1 MIEDESNDLKEQ
13 LIPKEEGGDEQD
25 DLDMKQI
32 FNNEY
37 NNNQHKSEQYFKT
50 HCKSVEYL
58 GQIFRTDFKNGLSS
72 NNKRDLEWREKK
84 WGNNHLPPEKEN
96 SILAHIIECFEDP
109 TLRVLLAASIVSLI
123 IGVLKDGIK
132 TGWIEGTAIFF
143 AVFLVVS
150 ISSYMNYQETEQ
162 FLKLSRET
170 KLKKVLVIRDSRE
183 KEISIEDVLV
193 GDILKLRIGDII
205 NVDGFVFGDTKAGMD
220 ESPVTGES
228 DVMCK
233 MNCFEQKG
241 QKYTCPFVFSGS
253 QVVDG
258 YGNMLVAAVG
268 DKTFEG
274 GNKSL
279 TDVKKGKKNENQEQN
294 ENEEEKKEEE
304 EDEDT
309 NLTPLKKQLNDL
321 SNIIGDLGYLMAILI
336 GCVLLVKETI
346 INMLAGISIF
356 SSQELDIVVNAF
368 IIAVTVIVVAI
379 PEGLPMAVTIALA
392 YSVDKMKREHNL
404 VKHLDKSE
412 AMGNVNNVCTDKTGT
427 LTLGQMRVTAFFI
440 EGKDIRISKEQI
452 NDEDLRNLIWNC
464 IYKNITCVETLDNN
478 GKTVLNGDMTE
489 KALFSYLKKAAY
501 PLEGENKGLYI
512 LPFKS
517 EYKYMMNIYKDN
529 EGYILYVKGAPER
542 VSPFFTKY
550 RVEKGKEDG
559 FDDHKQELFDKQA
572 EYAEDSMRTLIF
584 GYKKLTEDEIIK
596 TRKAYPE
603 DDLAFFNEL
612 AKGLCFAFMVGIRD
626 DNRED
631 VPKAIEKCVHAG
643 ITVRM
648 VTGDNINTAIAI
660 SKDVGIIQANQ
671 VAESKRLAQF
681 YREKVESKEGQN
693 GIINGEHPI
702 ALEGEIF
709 RVICGGITKVKKE
722 GQALEISLNNREAF
736 IHTVKELKIIARA
749 SPEDKF
755 ILVFG
760 LKELGNIVAVTGD
773 GTNDAPALRQAHV
786 GFAMGIRGT
795 DIAKD
800 AADIVLLDDSF
811 SSIVTACKYGRN
823 VYDCIRKFIQ
833 FQLTTNIVAVFMTF
847 LGGIIL
853 KDSPLNAI
861 QMLWVN
867 LIMDSFASLALA
879 TEDPNDSL
887 LDRKPYSRDASILTP
902 MMNLNI
908 ISQAIFQISVLTLII
923 FYGDVIFGVP
933 SDRDLEHFMWNNVN
947 GYHFTIFFNI
957 FVFMQ
962 VFNSINARKLQK
974 DEFNV
979 FTGIFGNWL
988 YIFIQSVIII
998 GQMLLVTFGGR
1009 AVRTHPLSLHQHCMC
1024 LLISSLTL
1032 VWGFFIKTLP
1042 IDVSEPQV
1050 LTEEK
1055 VKIPDTFTK
1064 TVGLGYK
1071 SRGQMKMSSG
1081 IHGLNSNASRVK
1093 K

>member
-1 MIEDESNDLKEQ
+1 MQESSDLKEQ
-13 LIPKEEGGDEQD
+13 LLPKGGDNEGIPGGF
-25 DLDMKQI
+25 DMSKI

-37 NNNQHKSEQYFKT
+37 NTSAHASEKYFKEN
-50 HCKSVEYL
+50 CKSVEHIA
-58 GQIFRTDFKNGLSS
+58 QVFRTDLINGLNSS
-72 NNKRDLEWREKK
+72 NKGDLEWREKM

-109 TLRVLLAASIVSLI
+109 TLRVLLVASIVSLI
-123 IGVLKDGIK
+123 IGVAKDGIK

-170 KLKKVLVIRDSRE
+170 KLKKVLVIRDGRE

-193 GDILKLRIGDII
+193 GDVLKLRIGDII
-205 NVDGFVFGDTKAGMD
+205 NVDGFVFGDAKAGMD

-228 DVMCK
+228 DVMWK
-233 MNCFEQKG
+233 VNNFELKG

-258 YGNMLVAAVG
+258 YGNMVVAAVG

-274 GNKSL
+274 ANKQL
-279 TDVKKGKKNENQEQN
+279 TNASGGKS
-294 ENEEEKKEEE
+294 
-304 EDEDT
+304 EDDDDDDDAD
-309 NLTPLKKQLNDL
+309 LTPLKKQLNEL
-321 SNIIGDLGYLMAILI
+321 SNLIGDLGYLMAILI
-336 GCVLLVKETI
+336 GFVLFLKETI
-346 INMLAGISIF
+346 INLYSGISIWT
-356 SSQELDIVVNAF
+356 SHELDVLVNAF

-427 LTLGQMRVTAFFI
+427 LTLGVMRVCAFYI
-440 EGKDIRISKEQI
+440 EEQDIRLSKDKI
-452 NDEDLRNLIWNC
+452 NDDNLRNLIWNC
-464 IYKNITCVETLDNN
+464 IYKNITCVETIDEK
-478 GKTVLNGDMTE
+478 GKPVLNGDMTE
-489 KALFSYLKKAAY
+489 KALYTYLKEASY
-501 PLEGENKGLYI
+501 PLEGNRKGLYV

-517 EYKYMMNIYKDN
+517 DYKYMMNIYKEED
-529 EGYILYVKGAPER
+529 GYTLYAKGAPER
-542 VSPFFTKY
+542 VGEFFSLF
-550 RVEKGKEDG
+550 RVNGGQEENYEE
-559 FDDHKQELFDKQA
+559 HKQDLFDKQA

-584 GYKKLTEDEIIK
+584 GYKKLTEDEIQK
-596 TRKAYPE
+596 SKDAHPD
-603 DDLAFFNEL
+603 DDLGFFQEL

-626 DNRED
+626 NNRED
-631 VPKAIEKCVHAG
+631 VPEAIRKCHHAG

-660 SKDVGIIQANQ
+660 SKDVGIIEPNQ
-671 VAESKRLAQF
+671 VAQCKETAKK
-681 YREKVESKEGQN
+681 YRAEVEKNPDNAPQAIRSLDN
-693 GIINGEHPI
+693 PI

-709 RVICGGITKVKKE
+709 RVVCGGITKKQQDKGE
-722 GQALEISLNNREAF
+722 LEIFLNNREAF
-736 IHTVKELKIIARA
+736 KHTVKNLRIIARA

-800 AADIVLLDDSF
+800 AADVVLLDDSF

-823 VYDCIRKFIQ
+823 VYDCIRKFVQ
-833 FQLTTNIVAVFMTF
+833 FQLTTNVVAVFMTS

-879 TEDPNDSL
+879 TEDPTEAL
-887 LDRKPYSRDASILTP
+887 LDRKPYSREASILTP
-902 MMNLNI
+902 MMKLNI
-908 ISQAIFQISVLTLII
+908 ISQSIFQISTLTIII
-923 FYGDVIFGVP
+923 FYGDYIFGVP
-933 SDRDLEHFMWNNVN
+933 SDRNLEHFMWNNVN

-974 DEFNV
+974 DELNV
-979 FTGIFGNWL
+979 FTGIMGNWL
-988 YIFIQSVIII
+988 YILIQSIII
-998 GQMLLVTFGGR
+998 VGQMILVTFGGR
-1009 AVRTHPLSLHQHCMC
+1009 AVRTHPLSLKQHGVC
-1024 LLISSLTL
+1024 LFISALTL
-1032 VWGFFIKTLP
+1032 VWGFIVKLLP
-1042 IDVSEPQV
+1042 IDV
-1050 LTEEK
+1050 TEESTEGEEQ
-1055 VKIPDTFTK
+1055 VKKPDTYKK
-1064 TVGLGYK
+1064 TVGLGYM
-1071 SRGQMKMSSG
+1071 SRGQMKMNSG
-1081 IHGLNSNASRVK
+1081 VRGLNSSRAK

>member
-1 MIEDESNDLKEQ
+1 MQEGSDLREPFLEKEGNDNPSSGEY
-13 LIPKEEGGDEQD
+13 
-25 DLDMKQI
+25 DMKKI

-37 NNNQHKSEQYFKT
+37 NNSAHASEKYFKEN
-50 HCKSVEYL
+50 CKSVEHL
-58 GQIFRTDFKNGLSS
+58 GQVFKTDFINGLSS
-72 NNKRDLEWREKK
+72 SNKDDLKWREEK
-84 WGNNHLPPEKEN
+84 WGNNHLPPEEEN
-96 SILAHIIECFEDP
+96 SILQHIIECFEDP
-109 TLRVLLAASIVSLI
+109 TLRVLLIASIVSLI
-123 IGVLKDGIK
+123 IGVAKDGMK

-150 ISSYMNYQETEQ
+150 ISSYMNYQEKEQ

-170 KLKKVLVIRDSRE
+170 KLKKVLVIRDGRE

-193 GDILKLRIGDII
+193 GDIIKLRIGDII
-205 NVDGFVFGDTKAGMD
+205 NVDGFVFGDAKAGMD

-228 DVMCK
+228 DVMWK
-233 MNCFEQKG
+233 MNNFELKG

-258 YGNMLVAAVG
+258 YGNMVVAAVG
-268 DKTFEG
+268 DNTFEG
-274 GNKSL
+274 SNKLL
-279 TDVKKGKKNENQEQN
+279 TNASGGKSGDD
-294 ENEEEKKEEE
+294 EEG
-304 EDEDT
+304 DEDA

-321 SNIIGDLGYLMAILI
+321 SNLIGDLGYLMAILI
-336 GCVLLVKETI
+336 GIVLFLKETI
-346 INMLAGISIF
+346 INIVSGISIWT
-356 SSQELDIVVNAF
+356 SHELDVLVNAF

-427 LTLGQMRVTAFFI
+427 LTKGVMQVVSFFI
-440 EGKDIRISKEQI
+440 EGQDIKLTQSKI
-452 NDEDLRNLIWNC
+452 NDNDLRNLVWNC
-464 IYKNITCVETLDNN
+464 IYKNITCVETTDEK

-489 KALFSYLKKAAY
+489 KALYTYLKESAY
-501 PLEGENKGLYI
+501 PLEGDRKGLYV

-517 EYKYMMNIYKDN
+517 EYKYMMNIYKD
-529 EGYILYVKGAPER
+529 EDGYILYAKGAPEK
-542 VSPFFTKY
+542 VAKFFTKF
-550 RVEKGKEDG
+550 RVAGGGEEDYEE
-559 FDDHKQELFDKQA
+559 HKQELMDKQVD
-572 EYAEDSMRTLIF
+572 YAEESMRTLIF
-584 GYKKLTEDEIIK
+584 GYKKLTEEEIQK
-596 TRKAYPE
+596 SKEAHPE
-603 DDLAFFNEL
+603 DDLGFFNEL
-612 AKGLCFAFMVGIRD
+612 AEGLTFAFMVGIRD
-626 DNRED
+626 NNRED
-631 VPKAIEKCVHAG
+631 VPEAIKKCHHAG

-660 SKDVGIIQANQ
+660 SKDVGIIEPNEAT
-671 VAESKRLAQF
+671 ECKRLAQY
-681 YREKVESKEGQN
+681 YREQVEKNPEAKIGIKN
-693 GIINGEHPI
+693 GDSPI

-709 RVICGGITKVKKE
+709 RVICGGITKTQEEKGGELK
-722 GQALEISLNNREAF
+722 IFLNNKEAF
-736 IHTVKELKIIARA
+736 IHTVRKLKVIARA

-800 AADIVLLDDSF
+800 AADVVLLDDSF

-823 VYDCIRKFIQ
+823 VYDCIRKFVQ
-833 FQLTTNIVAVFMTF
+833 FQLTTNVVAVFMTF

-879 TEDPNDSL
+879 TEDPTEAL
-887 LDRKPYSRDASILTP
+887 LDRKPYKRDASILTP
-902 MMNLNI
+902 MMKLNI
-908 ISQAIFQISVLTLII
+908 ISQSIFQITTLTVII
-923 FYGDVIFGVP
+923 FYGDYIFGVP
-933 SDRDLEHFMWNNVN
+933 SDRNLEHFMWNNVN

-974 DEFNV
+974 EELNV
-979 FTGIFGNWL
+979 FTGILGNWL
-988 YIFIQSVIII
+988 YILIQSIII
-998 GQMLLVTFGGR
+998 FGQIILVTFGGR
-1009 AVRTHPLSLHQHCMC
+1009 AVRTHPLSIKQHMDC
-1024 LLISSLTL
+1024 LLISAMTL
-1032 VWGFFIKTLP
+1032 VWGFFIKLLP
-1042 IDVSEPQV
+1042 IDVTEPITEGEEQV
-1050 LTEEK
+1050 KKPETYK
-1055 VKIPDTFTK
+1055 K
-1064 TVGLGYK
+1064 TIGLGYA
-1071 SRGQMKMSSG
+1071 SRGAMKMSSG
-1081 IHGLNSNASRVK
+1081 IAGLNASSSRARK
-1093 K
+1093 

>member
-1 MIEDESNDLKEQ
+1 MQESSDLKEH
-13 LIPKEEGGDEQD
+13 LLEKEGDDEGVSGDF
-25 DLDMKQI
+25 DMSKI

-37 NNNQHKSEQYFKT
+37 NTSAHSSEKYFKE
-50 HCKSVEYL
+50 HCKSVEHIA
-58 GQIFRTDFKNGLSS
+58 QVFRTDLVNGLNSS
-72 NNKRDLEWREKK
+72 NKQDLEWRERK

-96 SILAHIIECFEDP
+96 SIIAHIIECFEDP
-109 TLRVLLAASIVSLI
+109 TLRVLLVASIVSLI
-123 IGVLKDGIK
+123 IGVAKDGIK

-170 KLKKVLVIRDSRE
+170 KLKKVLVIRDGRE

-193 GDILKLRIGDII
+193 GDVLKLRIGDII
-205 NVDGFVFGDTKAGMD
+205 NVDGFVFGDAKAGMD

-228 DVMCK
+228 DVMWK
-233 MNCFEQKG
+233 VNNFELKG

-258 YGNMLVAAVG
+258 YGNMVVAAVG

-274 GNKSL
+274 ANKQL
-279 TDVKKGKKNENQEQN
+279 TNASGGKS
-294 ENEEEKKEEE
+294 
-304 EDEDT
+304 DDDDDDDDAD
-309 NLTPLKKQLNDL
+309 LTPLKKQLNEL
-321 SNIIGDLGYLMAILI
+321 SNLIGDLGYLMAILI
-336 GCVLLVKETI
+336 GFVLFLKETI
-346 INMLAGISIF
+346 INLYSGISIWT
-356 SSQELDIVVNAF
+356 SHELDVLVNAF

-427 LTLGQMRVTAFFI
+427 LTLGVMRVCAFYI
-440 EGKDIRISKEQI
+440 EEQDIRLNKDKI
-452 NDEDLRNLIWNC
+452 NDNNLRDLVWNC
-464 IYKNITCVETLDNN
+464 IYKNITCVETVDEK

-489 KALFSYLKKAAY
+489 KALYTYLKDASY
-501 PLEGENKGLYI
+501 PLEGNRKGLYV

-517 EYKYMMNIYKDN
+517 DYKYMMNIYKEED
-529 EGYILYVKGAPER
+529 GYTLYAKGAPER
-542 VSPFFTKY
+542 VGEFFSLF
-550 RVEKGKEDG
+550 RVNGGQEENYEE
-559 FDDHKQELFDKQA
+559 HKQDLFDKQA

-584 GYKKLTEDEIIK
+584 GYKKLTEDEIK
-596 TRKAYPE
+596 KSKDAHPD
-603 DDLAFFNEL
+603 DDLGFFQEL

-626 DNRED
+626 NNRED
-631 VPKAIEKCVHAG
+631 VPEAIKKCHHAG

-660 SKDVGIIQANQ
+660 SKDVGIIDPSQ
-671 VAESKRLAQF
+671 VAQCKETAKK
-681 YREKVESKEGQN
+681 YRAEVEKN
-693 GIINGEHPI
+693 PDNAPTAIRNLDHPI

-709 RVICGGITKVKKE
+709 RVVCGGITKKQQEKGGE
-722 GQALEISLNNREAF
+722 LEIFLNNREAF
-736 IHTVKELKIIARA
+736 KHTVRDLKIIARA

-800 AADIVLLDDSF
+800 AADVVLLDDSF

-823 VYDCIRKFIQ
+823 VYDCIRKFVQ
-833 FQLTTNIVAVFMTF
+833 FQLTTNVVAVFMTF

-879 TEDPNDSL
+879 TEDPTEAL
-887 LDRKPYSRDASILTP
+887 LDRKPYSREASILTP
-902 MMNLNI
+902 MMKLNI
-908 ISQAIFQISVLTLII
+908 ISQSIFQITTLTIII
-923 FYGDVIFGVP
+923 FYGDYIFNVP
-933 SDRDLEHFMWNNVN
+933 SDRNLEHFMWNNVN

-974 DEFNV
+974 DELNV
-979 FTGIFGNWL
+979 FTGILGNWL
-988 YIFIQSVIII
+988 YILIQTIII
-998 GQMLLVTFGGR
+998 VGQMILVTFGGR
-1009 AVRTHPLSLHQHCMC
+1009 AVRTHPLSLQQHSYC
-1024 LLISSLTL
+1024 LGISAMTL
-1032 VWGFFIKTLP
+1032 VWGFIVKLLP
-1042 IDVSEPQV
+1042 IDV
-1050 LTEEK
+1050 TEETTEGEEQ
-1055 VKIPDTFTK
+1055 VKKPDTYKK
-1064 TVGLGYK
+1064 TVGLGYM
-1071 SRGQMKMSSG
+1071 SRGQMKMNSG
-1081 IHGLNSNASRVK
+1081 VRGLNASRAK

>member
-1 MIEDESNDLKEQ
+1 MQETSDLTEHLLEKGRDEDAPS
-13 LIPKEEGGDEQD
+13 G
-25 DLDMKQI
+25 DLDMSKI

-37 NNNQHKSEQYFKT
+37 NTSAHASEQYFKAN
-50 HCKSVEYL
+50 CKSVENMAK
-58 GQIFRTDFKNGLSS
+58 IFRTDLANGLNSS
-72 NNKRDLEWREKK
+72 NKEDLKWREDK

-109 TLRVLLAASIVSLI
+109 TLRVLLVASIVSLI
-123 IGVLKDGIK
+123 IGVAKDGIK

-170 KLKKVLVIRDSRE
+170 KLKKVLVIRDGRE

-193 GDILKLRIGDII
+193 GDVLKLRIGDII
-205 NVDGFVFGDTKAGMD
+205 NVDGFVFGDAKAGMD

-228 DVMCK
+228 DVMWK
-233 MNCFEQKG
+233 VNDFEQKG

-258 YGNMLVAAVG
+258 YGNMIVAAVG

-274 GNKSL
+274 ANKQLINS
-279 TDVKKGKKNENQEQN
+279 TGGKSDDDD
-294 ENEEEKKEEE
+294 
-304 EDEDT
+304 DEDA
-309 NLTPLKKQLNDL
+309 NLTPLKKQLNEL
-321 SNIIGDLGYLMAILI
+321 SNLIGDLGYLMAILI
-336 GCVLLVKETI
+336 GCVLFLKETI
-346 INMLAGISIF
+346 INIVNGISIF
-356 SSQELDIVVNAF
+356 TSHELDVIVNAF

-427 LTLGQMRVTAFFI
+427 LTLGVMRVCAFYI
-440 EGKDIRISKEQI
+440 EGQDIKLSNNKI
-452 NDEDLRNLIWNC
+452 NDQDLRDLIWRC
-464 IYKNITCVETLDNN
+464 IYKNITCVETVDDKGN
-478 GKTVLNGDMTE
+478 KVLNGDMTE
-489 KALFSYLKKAAY
+489 KALYTYLNEGQY
-501 PLEGENKGLYI
+501 PLEGNRKGLYV

-517 EYKYMMNIYKDN
+517 DYKYMMNIYKENDD
-529 EGYILYVKGAPER
+529 YILYAKGAPER
-542 VSPFFTKY
+542 VGEFFTKF
-550 RVEKGKEDG
+550 RVAGGREEDYEE
-559 FDDHKQELFDKQA
+559 HKQELFDKQA

-584 GYKKLTEDEIIK
+584 GYKKVTEEEIQ
-596 TRKAYPE
+596 KAKDAHPD
-603 DDLAFFNEL
+603 DDLGFFQEL

-626 DNRED
+626 NNRED
-631 VPKAIEKCVHAG
+631 VPQAIEKCHHAG

-660 SKDVGIIQANQ
+660 SKDVGIIQPSQ
-671 VAESKRLAQF
+671 VAECKRLAAY
-681 YREKVESKEGQN
+681 YREQVQKNEDAKN
-693 GIINGEHPI
+693 GIRNGENPI

-709 RVICGGITKVKKE
+709 RVICGGITKKQGE
-722 GQALEISLNNREAF
+722 SGDLEIFLNNREAF
-736 IHTVKELKIIARA
+736 KHTVKELKVIARA

-800 AADIVLLDDSF
+800 AADVVLLDDSF

-823 VYDCIRKFIQ
+823 VYDCIRKFVQ

-887 LDRKPYSRDASILTP
+887 LDRKPYSREASILTP
-902 MMNLNI
+902 MMKLNI
-908 ISQAIFQISVLTLII
+908 VSQAIFQITTLTIII
-923 FYGDVIFGVP
+923 FYGDYIFGVP
-933 SDRDLEHFMWNNVN
+933 SDRNLEHFMWNNVN

-974 DEFNV
+974 DEYNV
-979 FTGIFGNWL
+979 FTGIMGNWL
-988 YIFIQSVIII
+988 YILIQSIII
-998 GQMLLVTFGGR
+998 VGQVILVTFGGR
-1009 AVRTHPLSLHQHCMC
+1009 AVRTHPLTIKQHCDC
-1024 LLISSLTL
+1024 LGISALTL
-1032 VWGFFIKTLP
+1032 VWGLIVKLLP
-1042 IDVSEPQV
+1042 IDVTEPTTVGEEQV
-1050 LTEEK
+1050 KT
-1055 VKIPDTFTK
+1055 PDTYKK
-1064 TVGLGYK
+1064 TVGLGYM
-1071 SRGQMKMSSG
+1071 SRGQMRMNSG
-1081 IHGLNSNASRVK
+1081 VRGLNSSSSRVK

>member
-1 MIEDESNDLKEQ
+1 MQETGDLNEHLLDK
-13 LIPKEEGGDEQD
+13 GGDNDGADGEYN
-25 DLDMKQI
+25 MSKI

-37 NNNQHKSEQYFKT
+37 NTSAHASEKYFKT
-50 HCKSVEYL
+50 NCKSVEHL
-58 GQIFRTDFKNGLSS
+58 GQVFRTDFVNGLNTS
-72 NNKRDLEWREKK
+72 NKEDLKWREDK

-109 TLRVLLAASIVSLI
+109 TLRVLLVASIVSLI
-123 IGVLKDGIK
+123 IGVAKDGLK

-170 KLKKVLVIRDSRE
+170 KLKKVLVIRDGRE

-205 NVDGFVFGDTKAGMD
+205 NVDGFVFGDAKAGMD

-228 DVMCK
+228 DIMWKV
-233 MNCFEQKG
+233 NNFEVKG

-258 YGNMLVAAVG
+258 YGNMVVAAVG
-268 DKTFEG
+268 DKTFEAANMALTMASG
-274 GNKSL
+274 GKS
-279 TDVKKGKKNENQEQN
+279 DD
-294 ENEEEKKEEE
+294 
-304 EDEDT
+304 DEDGDDAD
-309 NLTPLKKQLNDL
+309 LTPLKKQLNEL
-321 SNIIGDLGYLMAILI
+321 SNLIGDLGYLMAILI
-336 GCVLLVKETI
+336 GIVLFLKETI
-346 INMLAGISIF
+346 VNLYSGISIWT
-356 SSQELDIVVNAF
+356 SHELDVLVNAF

-427 LTLGQMRVTAFFI
+427 LTLGVMRVTAFYI
-440 EGKDIRISKEQI
+440 EGEDIRLANNKI
-452 NDEDLRNLIWNC
+452 NDEDLRDLVWNC
-464 IYKNITCVETLDNN
+464 IFRNITCVETVDDK

-489 KALFSYLKKAAY
+489 KALYTYLKEAAY
-501 PLEGENKGLYI
+501 PLEGNRKGLYV

-517 EYKYMMNIYKDN
+517 EYKYMMNIYKD
-529 EGYILYVKGAPER
+529 EDGYILYAKGAPEK
-542 VSPFFTKY
+542 VGAFFTKF
-550 RVEKGKEDG
+550 RVKGGQEEDYEQ
-559 FDDHKQELFDKQA
+559 HKQEFFDKQA
-572 EYAEDSMRTLIF
+572 DYAEDSMRTLTF
-584 GYKKLTEDEIIK
+584 GYKKLTEEEIN
-596 TRKAYPE
+596 KAKEDHPE
-603 DDLAFFNEL
+603 DDLAFFNDL
-612 AKGLCFAFMVGIRD
+612 AQGLCFAFMVGIRD
-626 DNRED
+626 DNRPD
-631 VPKAIEKCVHAG
+631 VPEAIKKCHHAG

-660 SKDVGIIQANQ
+660 SKDVGIIEPSQAAECKR
-671 VAESKRLAQF
+671 VAQY
-681 YREKVESKEGQN
+681 YREQVEKNEDAKRGLQN
-693 GIINGEHPI
+693 GDNPI

-709 RVICGGITKVKKE
+709 RVICGGITKKQSDK
-722 GQALEISLNNREAF
+722 GGDLEIFLNNREAF
-736 IHTVKELKIIARA
+736 KHTVKNLKVIARA

-800 AADIVLLDDSF
+800 AADVVLLDDSF

-823 VYDCIRKFIQ
+823 VYDCIRKFVQ
-833 FQLTTNIVAVFMTF
+833 FQLTTNVVAVFMTF

-879 TEDPNDSL
+879 TEDPTDAL
-887 LDRKPYSRDASILTP
+887 LDRKPYSREASILTP
-902 MMNLNI
+902 MMKLNI
-908 ISQAIFQISVLTLII
+908 ISQSIFQITTLTVII
-923 FYGDVIFGVP
+923 FYGDYIFGVP
-933 SDRDLEHFMWNNVN
+933 SDRNLEHFMWNNVN

-974 DEFNV
+974 DELNV
-979 FTGIFGNWL
+979 FTGILGNWL
-988 YIFIQSVIII
+988 YILIQSIII
-998 GQMLLVTFGGR
+998 VGQIILVTFGGR
-1009 AVRTHPLSLHQHCMC
+1009 AVRTHALSLRQHGYC
-1024 LLISSLTL
+1024 LFISALTL
-1032 VWGFFIKTLP
+1032 VWGFFVKLLP
-1042 IDVSEPQV
+1042 IDV
-1050 LTEEK
+1050 TEESTVGEEQ
-1055 VKIPDTFTK
+1055 VKKPDTYKK
-1064 TVGLGYK
+1064 TVGLGYM

-1081 IHGLNSNASRVK
+1081 VRGLNANPSRARNK
-1093 K
+1093 

>member
-1 MIEDESNDLKEQ
+1 MQESSDLTEHLLEKGRDEDAPS
-13 LIPKEEGGDEQD
+13 G
-25 DLDMKQI
+25 DLDMSKI

-37 NNNQHKSEQYFKT
+37 NTSAHASEQYFKAN
-50 HCKSVEYL
+50 CKSVENMAK
-58 GQIFRTDFKNGLSS
+58 IFRTDLANGLNSS
-72 NNKRDLEWREKK
+72 NKEDLKWREDK

-109 TLRVLLAASIVSLI
+109 TLRVLLVASIVSLI
-123 IGVLKDGIK
+123 IGVAKDGIK

-170 KLKKVLVIRDSRE
+170 KLKKVLVIRDGRE

-193 GDILKLRIGDII
+193 GDVLKLRIGDII
-205 NVDGFVFGDTKAGMD
+205 NVDGFVFGDAKAGMD

-228 DVMCK
+228 DVMWK
-233 MNCFEQKG
+233 VNDFEQKG

-258 YGNMLVAAVG
+258 YGNMIVAAVG

-274 GNKSL
+274 ANKQLINS
-279 TDVKKGKKNENQEQN
+279 TGGKSDDDD
-294 ENEEEKKEEE
+294 
-304 EDEDT
+304 DEDA
-309 NLTPLKKQLNDL
+309 NLTPLKKQLNEL
-321 SNIIGDLGYLMAILI
+321 SNLIGDLGYLMAILI
-336 GCVLLVKETI
+336 GCVLFLKETI
-346 INMLAGISIF
+346 INLVNGISIF
-356 SSQELDIVVNAF
+356 TSHELDVIVNAF

-427 LTLGQMRVTAFFI
+427 LTLGVMRVCAFYI
-440 EGKDIRISKEQI
+440 EGQDIKLSNNKI
-452 NDEDLRNLIWNC
+452 NDQDLRDLIWRC
-464 IYKNITCVETLDNN
+464 IYKNITCVETVDDKGN
-478 GKTVLNGDMTE
+478 KVLNGDMTE
-489 KALFSYLKKAAY
+489 KALYTYLNEGQY
-501 PLEGENKGLYI
+501 PLEGNRKGLYV

-517 EYKYMMNIYKDN
+517 DYKYMMNIYKENDD
-529 EGYILYVKGAPER
+529 YILYAKGAPER
-542 VSPFFTKY
+542 VGEFFTKF
-550 RVEKGKEDG
+550 RVAGGREEDYEE
-559 FDDHKQELFDKQA
+559 HKQELFDKQA

-584 GYKKLTEDEIIK
+584 GYKKVTEEEIQ
-596 TRKAYPE
+596 KAKDAHPD
-603 DDLAFFNEL
+603 DDLGFFQEL

-626 DNRED
+626 NNRED
-631 VPKAIEKCVHAG
+631 VPQAIEKCHHAG

-660 SKDVGIIQANQ
+660 SKDVGIIQPSQ
-671 VAESKRLAQF
+671 VAECKRLAAY
-681 YREKVESKEGQN
+681 YREQVQKNEDAKN
-693 GIINGEHPI
+693 GIRNGENPI

-709 RVICGGITKVKKE
+709 RVICGGITKKQGE
-722 GQALEISLNNREAF
+722 NGDLEIFLNNREAF
-736 IHTVKELKIIARA
+736 KHTVKELKVIARA

-800 AADIVLLDDSF
+800 AADVVLLDDSF

-823 VYDCIRKFIQ
+823 VYDCIRKFVQ

-902 MMNLNI
+902 MMKLNI
-908 ISQAIFQISVLTLII
+908 VSQAIFQITTLTIII
-923 FYGDVIFGVP
+923 FYGDYIFGVP
-933 SDRDLEHFMWNNVN
+933 SDRNLEHFMWNNVN

-974 DEFNV
+974 DEYNV
-979 FTGIFGNWL
+979 FTGIMGNWL
-988 YIFIQSVIII
+988 YILIQSIII
-998 GQMLLVTFGGR
+998 VGQVILVTFGGR
-1009 AVRTHPLSLHQHCMC
+1009 AVRTHPLTIKQHCDC
-1024 LLISSLTL
+1024 LGISALTL
-1032 VWGFFIKTLP
+1032 VWGLIVKLLP
-1042 IDVSEPQV
+1042 IDVTEPTTVGEEQV
-1050 LTEEK
+1050 KT
-1055 VKIPDTFTK
+1055 PDTYKK
-1064 TVGLGYK
+1064 TVGLGYM
-1071 SRGQMKMSSG
+1071 SRGQMRMNSG
-1081 IHGLNSNASRVK
+1081 VRGLNSSSSRVK

>member
-1 MIEDESNDLKEQ
+1 MQETGDLNEH
-13 LIPKEEGGDEQD
+13 LLEKEEDNDGVKGEY
-25 DLDMKQI
+25 DMSKI

-37 NNNQHKSEQYFKT
+37 NTSAHASEKYFKT
-50 HCKSVEYL
+50 NCKSVEHL
-58 GQIFRTDFKNGLSS
+58 GQVFRTDFVNGLSS
-72 NNKRDLEWREKK
+72 SNEQDLKWREEK

-109 TLRVLLAASIVSLI
+109 TLRVLLVASIISLL
-123 IGVLKDGIK
+123 IGVAKDGLK

-170 KLKKVLVIRDSRE
+170 KLKKVLVIRDGRE

-205 NVDGFVFGDTKAGMD
+205 NVDGFVFGDAKAGMD

-228 DVMCK
+228 DIMWKV
-233 MNCFEQKG
+233 NNFELKG

-258 YGNMLVAAVG
+258 YGSMVVAAVG
-268 DKTFEG
+268 DKTFEAANMALTMASG
-274 GNKSL
+274 GKS
-279 TDVKKGKKNENQEQN
+279 DD
-294 ENEEEKKEEE
+294 
-304 EDEDT
+304 DEDGDDA
-309 NLTPLKKQLNDL
+309 NLTPLKKQLNEL
-321 SNIIGDLGYLMAILI
+321 SNLIGDLGYLMAILI
-336 GCVLLVKETI
+336 GIVLFLKETI
-346 INMLAGISIF
+346 VNIYSGISIWT
-356 SSQELDIVVNAF
+356 SHELDVLVNAF

-427 LTLGQMRVTAFFI
+427 LTLGVMRVTAFYI
-440 EGKDIRISKEQI
+440 EGEDIRLANNKI
-452 NDEDLRNLIWNC
+452 NDDDLRTLVWNC
-464 IYKNITCVETLDNN
+464 IYKNITCVETVDEK

-489 KALFSYLKKAAY
+489 KALYTYLKEAAY
-501 PLEGENKGLYI
+501 PLEGNRKGLYV

-517 EYKYMMNIYKDN
+517 DYKYMMNIYKD
-529 EGYILYVKGAPER
+529 ESGYILYAKGAPEK
-542 VSPFFTKY
+542 VGAFFTKF
-550 RVEKGKEDG
+550 RVKGGQEEDYEQ
-559 FDDHKQELFDKQA
+559 HKQEFFDKQA
-572 EYAEDSMRTLIF
+572 DYAEDSMRTLTF
-584 GYKKLTEDEIIK
+584 GYKKLTEEEINK
-596 TRKAYPE
+596 SKEDHPE
-603 DDLAFFNEL
+603 DDLAFFNDL
-612 AKGLCFAFMVGIRD
+612 AQGLCFAFMVGIRD
-626 DNRED
+626 DNRPD
-631 VPKAIEKCVHAG
+631 VPEAIKKCHHAG

-660 SKDVGIIQANQ
+660 SKDVGIIEPSQAAECKR
-671 VAESKRLAQF
+671 VAQY
-681 YREKVESKEGQN
+681 YREQVEKNEDAKRGLQN
-693 GIINGEHPI
+693 GDNPI

-709 RVICGGITKVKKE
+709 RVICGGITKKQSEK
-722 GQALEISLNNREAF
+722 GGDLEIFLNNREAF
-736 IHTVKELKIIARA
+736 KHTVRDLKVIARA

-800 AADIVLLDDSF
+800 AADVVLLDDSF

-823 VYDCIRKFIQ
+823 VYDCIRKFVQ
-833 FQLTTNIVAVFMTF
+833 FQLTTNVVAVFMTF

-887 LDRKPYSRDASILTP
+887 LDRKPYSREASILTP
-902 MMNLNI
+902 MMKLNI
-908 ISQAIFQISVLTLII
+908 ISQSIFQITTLTVII
-923 FYGDVIFGVP
+923 FYGDYIFGVP
-933 SDRDLEHFMWNNVN
+933 SDRNLEHFMWNNVN

-974 DEFNV
+974 DELNV
-979 FTGIFGNWL
+979 FTGILGNWL
-988 YIFIQSVIII
+988 YILIQSIII
-998 GQMLLVTFGGR
+998 VGQIILVTFGGR
-1009 AVRTHPLSLHQHCMC
+1009 AVRTHPLSLQQHGYC
-1024 LLISSLTL
+1024 LFISALTL
-1032 VWGFFIKTLP
+1032 VWGFFIKLLP
-1042 IDVSEPQV
+1042 IDV
-1050 LTEEK
+1050 TEESTVGEEQ
-1055 VKIPDTFTK
+1055 VKKPDTYKK
-1064 TVGLGYK
+1064 TVGLGYM

-1081 IHGLNSNASRVK
+1081 VRGLNANSSRARNK
-1093 K
+1093 

>member
-1 MIEDESNDLKEQ
+1 MQETSDLNEKLLVKDFQ
-13 LIPKEEGGDEQD
+13 EEGRTENF
-25 DLDMKQI
+25 DMSKI

-37 NNNQHKSEQYFKT
+37 NNSEHNSEKYFKE
-50 HCKSVEYL
+50 HLRSVEYV
-58 GQIFRTDFKNGLSS
+58 GQLFRTDFKNGLSS
-72 NNKRDLEWREKK
+72 SNKQDLAWREQR

-96 SILAHIIECFEDP
+96 SILEHIINCFEDP
-109 TLRVLLAASIVSLI
+109 TLRVLLFASIVSLI
-123 IGVLKDGIK
+123 IGVSKDGLS

-150 ISSYMNYQETEQ
+150 ISSYMNYQEMEQ

-170 KLKKVLVIRDSRE
+170 KLKKVLVIRDGRE
-183 KEISIEDVLV
+183 KEISIEDILV

-205 NVDGFVFGDTKAGMD
+205 NVDGFVFGDAKAGMD
-220 ESPVTGES
+220 ESSVTGES
-228 DVMCK
+228 DVMWK
-233 MNCFEQKG
+233 INNFELKG
-241 QKYTCPFVFSGS
+241 QKYSCPFVFSGS

-258 YGNMLVAAVG
+258 YGNMVVAAVG

-274 GNKSL
+274 QNKQL
-279 TDVKKGKKNENQEQN
+279 TNASGKKGDNNGEG
-294 ENEEEKKEEE
+294 
-304 EDEDT
+304 DDDDAD
-309 NLTPLKKQLNDL
+309 LTPLKKQLNEL
-321 SNIIGDLGYLMAILI
+321 SNLIGDLGYIFAILI
-336 GCVLLVKETI
+336 GVTLFLKETI
-346 INMLAGISIF
+346 INLIIGVSIF
-356 SSQELDIVVNAF
+356 SSHMLDVLVNAF

-379 PEGLPMAVTIALA
+379 PEGLPMAVTIAFA
-392 YSVDKMKREHNL
+392 FSVDKMKKEHNL

-427 LTLGQMRVTAFFI
+427 LTLGVMRIAAFFI
-440 EGKDIRISKEQI
+440 EDEDIRLNRAKVQ
-452 NDEDLRNLIWNC
+452 DENLREIIWNC
-464 IYKNITCVETLDNN
+464 MFKNITCVETTNEK
-478 GKTVLNGDMTE
+478 GEKILNGDMTE
-489 KALFSYLKKAAY
+489 KALFTYLKENNY
-501 PLEGENKGLYI
+501 PLDGEKKGKYV

-517 EYKYMMNIYKDN
+517 DYKYMMNIFEEKD
-529 EGYILYVKGAPER
+529 GYILYAKGAPER

-550 RVEKGKEDG
+550 RTKGGQEEN
-559 FDDHKQELFDKQA
+559 FEEHADDLTNKQA

-584 GYKKLTEDEIIK
+584 GYKKLTQEEI
-596 TRKAYPE
+596 TKAREENPE
-603 DDLAFFNEL
+603 DDLKFFQKL

-626 DNRED
+626 NNRED
-631 VPKAIEKCVHAG
+631 VPEAIRKCHHAG

-660 SKDVGIIQANQ
+660 SKDVGIIEPHQAGECKNIAAYYRKFVQ
-671 VAESKRLAQF
+671 EKPDEAQ
-681 YREKVESKEGQN
+681 R
-693 GIINGEHPI
+693 GIQTGENPI

-709 RVICGGITKVKKE
+709 RVICGGITKNPGKN
-722 GQALEISLNNREAF
+722 GGMEITLNNKEAF
-736 IHTVKELKIIARA
+736 KHTVQRLKVIARA

-800 AADIVLLDDSF
+800 AADVVLLDDSF

-823 VYDCIRKFIQ
+823 IYDCIRKFVQ
-833 FQLTTNIVAVFMTF
+833 FQLTTNVVAVFMTF

-879 TEDPNDSL
+879 TEDPTDAL

-902 MMNLNI
+902 MMILNI
-908 ISQAIFQISVLTLII
+908 FSQAIFQIIVLTVII
-923 FYGDVIFGVP
+923 FYGDYLFGVP
-933 SDRDLEHFMWNNVN
+933 SDRELEHFMWNNVN

-974 DEFNV
+974 DEYNV
-979 FTGIFGNWL
+979 FAGILGNWL
-988 YIFIQSVIII
+988 YLLIQTIIVV
-998 GQMLLVTFGGR
+998 GQIILVTFGGR
-1009 AVRTHPLSLHQHCMC
+1009 AVRTHALSVSQHCMC
-1024 LLISSLTL
+1024 IGIAACTL
-1032 VWGFFIKTLP
+1032 VWGFFVKLLP
-1042 IDVSEPQV
+1042 IDVSEKV
-1050 LTEEK
+1050 EEEEDKRK
-1055 VKIPDTFTK
+1055 VPDTFKK
-1064 TVGLGYK
+1064 TVGLGYM
-1071 SRGQMKMSSG
+1071 SRGRMNMSSG
-1081 IHGLNSNASRVK
+1081 VRSLSSNSRNK
-1093 K
+1093 

>member
-1 MIEDESNDLKEQ
+1 MQETSDLNEKLLVKDFQ
-13 LIPKEEGGDEQD
+13 EEGKTENF
-25 DLDMKQI
+25 DMSKI

-37 NNNQHKSEQYFKT
+37 NNSEHNSEKYFKE
-50 HCKSVEYL
+50 HLRSVEYV
-58 GQIFRTDFKNGLSS
+58 GQLFRTDFKNGLSS
-72 NNKRDLEWREKK
+72 SNKQDLAWREQR

-96 SILAHIIECFEDP
+96 SILEHIINCFEDP
-109 TLRVLLAASIVSLI
+109 TLKVLLVASIVSLI
-123 IGVLKDGIK
+123 IGVSKDGLS

-150 ISSYMNYQETEQ
+150 ISSYMNYQEMEQ

-170 KLKKVLVIRDSRE
+170 KLKKVLVIRDGRE
-183 KEISIEDVLV
+183 KEISIEDILV

-205 NVDGFVFGDTKAGMD
+205 NVDGFVFGDAKAGMD

-228 DVMCK
+228 DVMWK
-233 MNCFEQKG
+233 INNFELKG
-241 QKYTCPFVFSGS
+241 QKYSCPFVFSGS

-258 YGNMLVAAVG
+258 YGNMVVAAVG

-274 GNKSL
+274 QNKQL
-279 TDVKKGKKNENQEQN
+279 TNASGKKGNNDGEG
-294 ENEEEKKEEE
+294 
-304 EDEDT
+304 DDDDAD
-309 NLTPLKKQLNDL
+309 LTPLKKQLNEL
-321 SNIIGDLGYLMAILI
+321 SNLIGDLGYIFAILI
-336 GCVLLVKETI
+336 GVTLFLKETI
-346 INMLAGISIF
+346 INLIIGVSIF
-356 SSQELDIVVNAF
+356 SSHMLDVLVNAF

-379 PEGLPMAVTIALA
+379 PEGLPMAVTIAFA
-392 YSVDKMKREHNL
+392 FSVDKMKKEHNL

-427 LTLGQMRVTAFFI
+427 LTLGVMRIAAFFI
-440 EGKDIRISKEQI
+440 EDEDIRLNRAKVQ
-452 NDEDLRNLIWNC
+452 DENLRDIIWNC
-464 IYKNITCVETLDNN
+464 MFKNITCVETTNEK
-478 GKTVLNGDMTE
+478 GEKILNGDMTE
-489 KALFSYLKKAAY
+489 KALFTYLKENNY
-501 PLEGENKGLYI
+501 PLDGERKGKYV

-517 EYKYMMNIYKDN
+517 DYKYMMNIFEEKD
-529 EGYILYVKGAPER
+529 GYILYAKGAPER

-550 RVEKGKEDG
+550 RTKGGQEEN
-559 FDDHKQELFDKQA
+559 FEEHADDLTNKQA

-584 GYKKLTEDEIIK
+584 GYKKLTQEEI
-596 TRKAYPE
+596 TKAREENPE
-603 DDLAFFNEL
+603 DDLKFFQEL

-626 DNRED
+626 NNRED
-631 VPKAIEKCVHAG
+631 VPEAIRKCHHAG

-660 SKDVGIIQANQ
+660 SKDVGIIEPHQAGECKNIAAYYRKFVQ
-671 VAESKRLAQF
+671 EKPDEAQ
-681 YREKVESKEGQN
+681 R
-693 GIINGEHPI
+693 GIQTGENPI

-709 RVICGGITKVKKE
+709 RVICGGITKNPGKD
-722 GQALEISLNNREAF
+722 GGMEITLNNKEAF
-736 IHTVKELKIIARA
+736 KHTVQRLKVIARA

-800 AADIVLLDDSF
+800 AADVVLLDDSF

-823 VYDCIRKFIQ
+823 IYDCIRKFVQ
-833 FQLTTNIVAVFMTF
+833 FQLTTNVVAVFMTF

-879 TEDPNDSL
+879 TEDPTDAL

-902 MMNLNI
+902 MMILNI
-908 ISQAIFQISVLTLII
+908 FSQAIFQIIVLTVII
-923 FYGDVIFGVP
+923 FYGDYLFGVP
-933 SDRDLEHFMWNNVN
+933 SDRELEHFMWNNVN

-974 DEFNV
+974 DEYNV

-988 YIFIQSVIII
+988 YLLIQTIIVV
-998 GQMLLVTFGGR
+998 GQIILVTFGGR
-1009 AVRTHPLSLHQHCMC
+1009 AVRTHALSVSQHCMC
-1024 LLISSLTL
+1024 IGIAACTL
-1032 VWGFFIKTLP
+1032 VWGFFVKLLP
-1042 IDVSEPQV
+1042 IDVSEKV
-1050 LTEEK
+1050 EEEEDKRK
-1055 VKIPDTFTK
+1055 VPDTFKK
-1064 TVGLGYK
+1064 TVGLGYM
-1071 SRGQMKMSSG
+1071 SRGRMNMSSG
-1081 IHGLNSNASRVK
+1081 VRSLSSNSRNK
-1093 K
+1093 

>member
-1 MIEDESNDLKEQ
+1 MNESSDLTEHLISKDRNDEGSNDEY
-13 LIPKEEGGDEQD
+13 
-25 DLDMKQI
+25 DMKQI

-37 NNNQHKSEQYFKT
+37 NTSAHSSEKYFKE
-50 HCKSVEYL
+50 HCKSVEHL
-58 GQIFRTDFKNGLSS
+58 AQVFRTDFVNGLSS
-72 NNKRDLEWREKK
+72 SNKQDLEWRENK

-96 SILAHIIECFEDP
+96 SILEHIIECFEDP

-123 IGVLKDGIK
+123 IGVAKDGIK
-132 TGWIEGTAIFF
+132 TGRIEGTAIFF

-170 KLKKVLVIRDSRE
+170 KLKKVLVIRDGKE

-205 NVDGFVFGDTKAGMD
+205 NVDGFVFGDAKAGMD

-228 DVMCK
+228 DVMWK
-233 MNCFEQKG
+233 VNEFEQKG

-258 YGNMLVAAVG
+258 YGNMVVAAVG

-274 GNKSL
+274 ANKQLINSSG
-279 TDVKKGKKNENQEQN
+279 GKSDD
-294 ENEEEKKEEE
+294 
-304 EDEDT
+304 DEDGEDA
-309 NLTPLKKQLNDL
+309 NLTPLKKQLNEL
-321 SNIIGDLGYLMAILI
+321 SNLIGDLGYLMAILI
-336 GCVLLVKETI
+336 GCVLFLKETI
-346 INMLAGISIF
+346 INLTNGISIF
-356 SSQELDIVVNAF
+356 TSHELDVIVNAF

-427 LTLGQMRVTAFFI
+427 LTLGVMRVCAFFI
-440 EGKDIRISKEQI
+440 EGQDIKLSNNKI
-452 NDEDLRNLIWNC
+452 NDENLRDLVWNC
-464 IYKNITCVETLDNN
+464 IYKNITCVETVDDK

-489 KALFSYLKKAAY
+489 KALYTYLKEGSY
-501 PLEGENKGLYI
+501 PLEGNRKGLYV

-517 EYKYMMNIYKDN
+517 DYKYMMNIYKD
-529 EGYILYVKGAPER
+529 EDGYTLYAKGAPER
-542 VSPFFTKY
+542 VGEFFGKF
-550 RVEKGKEDG
+550 RVAGGQEEDYEE
-559 FDDHKQELFDKQA
+559 HKQELFDKQA

-584 GYKKLTEDEIIK
+584 GYKKLTEEEIQK
-596 TRKAYPE
+596 SKDAHPD
-603 DDLAFFNEL
+603 DDLGFFQEL

-626 DNRED
+626 NNRED
-631 VPKAIEKCVHAG
+631 VPEAIRKCHHAG

-660 SKDVGIIQANQ
+660 SKDVGIIEPNQA
-671 VAESKRLAQF
+671 AECKRIAQY
-681 YREKVESKEGQN
+681 YREQVEKNEDAKN
-693 GIINGEHPI
+693 GIKTGESPI

-709 RVICGGITKVKKE
+709 RVICGGITKKQPEK
-722 GQALEISLNNREAF
+722 GGDLEIFLNNREAF
-736 IHTVKELKIIARA
+736 KHTVQRLKVIARA

-800 AADIVLLDDSF
+800 AADVVLLDDSF

-823 VYDCIRKFIQ
+823 VYDCIRKFVQ

-879 TEDPNDSL
+879 TEDPTDSL
-887 LDRKPYSRDASILTP
+887 LDRKPYSREASILTP
-902 MMNLNI
+902 MMKLNI
-908 ISQAIFQISVLTLII
+908 VSQAIFQISTLTIII
-923 FYGDVIFGVP
+923 FYGDYIFGVP
-933 SDRDLEHFMWNNVN
+933 SDRNLEHFMWNNVN

-974 DEFNV
+974 DEYNV
-979 FTGIFGNWL
+979 FTGILGNWL
-988 YIFIQSVIII
+988 YILIQTIII
-998 GQMLLVTFGGR
+998 VGQVILVTFGGR
-1009 AVRTHPLSLHQHCMC
+1009 AVRTHALSMKQHCEC
-1024 LLISSLTL
+1024 LGISALTL
-1032 VWGFFIKTLP
+1032 VWGFFVKLLP
-1042 IDVSEPQV
+1042 IDVTEPSTEGEEQV
-1050 LTEEK
+1050 K
-1055 VKIPDTFTK
+1055 HPDTYKK
-1064 TVGLGYK
+1064 TVGLGYM

-1081 IHGLNSNASRVK
+1081 VRGLTSSRSRVK

>member
-1 MIEDESNDLKEQ
+1 MQETSDLNEKLLVKDFQ
-13 LIPKEEGGDEQD
+13 EEGKTENF
-25 DLDMKQI
+25 DMSKI

-37 NNNQHKSEQYFKT
+37 NNSEHNSEKYFKE
-50 HCKSVEYL
+50 HLRSVEYV
-58 GQIFRTDFKNGLSS
+58 GQLFRTDFKNGLSS
-72 NNKRDLEWREKK
+72 SNKQDLAWREQR

-96 SILAHIIECFEDP
+96 SILEHIINCFEDP
-109 TLRVLLAASIVSLI
+109 TLKVLLVASIVSLI
-123 IGVLKDGIK
+123 IGVSKDGLS

-150 ISSYMNYQETEQ
+150 ISSYMNYQEMEQ

-170 KLKKVLVIRDSRE
+170 KLKKVLVIRDGRE
-183 KEISIEDVLV
+183 KEISIEDILV

-205 NVDGFVFGDTKAGMD
+205 NVDGFVFGDAKAGMD

-228 DVMCK
+228 DVMWK
-233 MNCFEQKG
+233 INNFELKG
-241 QKYTCPFVFSGS
+241 QKYSCPFVFSGS

-258 YGNMLVAAVG
+258 YGNMVVAAVG

-274 GNKSL
+274 QNKQL
-279 TDVKKGKKNENQEQN
+279 TNASGKKGDNDGEG
-294 ENEEEKKEEE
+294 
-304 EDEDT
+304 DDDDAD
-309 NLTPLKKQLNDL
+309 LTPLKKQLNEL
-321 SNIIGDLGYLMAILI
+321 SNLIGDLGYIFAILI
-336 GCVLLVKETI
+336 GVTLFLKETI
-346 INMLAGISIF
+346 INLIIGVSIF
-356 SSQELDIVVNAF
+356 SSHMLDVLVNAF

-379 PEGLPMAVTIALA
+379 PEGLPMAVTIAFA
-392 YSVDKMKREHNL
+392 FSVDKMKKEHNL

-427 LTLGQMRVTAFFI
+427 LTLGVMRIAAFFI
-440 EGKDIRISKEQI
+440 EDEDIRLNRAKVQ
-452 NDEDLRNLIWNC
+452 DENLRDIIWNC
-464 IYKNITCVETLDNN
+464 MFKNITCVETTNEK
-478 GKTVLNGDMTE
+478 GEKILNGDMTE
-489 KALFSYLKKAAY
+489 KALFTYLKENNY
-501 PLEGENKGLYI
+501 PLDGERKGKYV

-517 EYKYMMNIYKDN
+517 DYKYMMNIFEEKD
-529 EGYILYVKGAPER
+529 GYILYAKGAPER

-550 RVEKGKEDG
+550 RTKGGQEEN
-559 FDDHKQELFDKQA
+559 FEEHADDLTNKQA

-584 GYKKLTEDEIIK
+584 GYKKLTQEEI
-596 TRKAYPE
+596 TKAREENPE
-603 DDLAFFNEL
+603 DDLKFFQEL

-626 DNRED
+626 NNRED
-631 VPKAIEKCVHAG
+631 VPEAIRKCHHAG

-660 SKDVGIIQANQ
+660 SKDVGIIEPHQAGECKNIAAYYRKFVQ
-671 VAESKRLAQF
+671 EKPDEAQ
-681 YREKVESKEGQN
+681 R
-693 GIINGEHPI
+693 GIQTGENPI

-709 RVICGGITKVKKE
+709 RVICGGITKNPGKE
-722 GQALEISLNNREAF
+722 GGMVITLNNKEAF
-736 IHTVKELKIIARA
+736 KHTVQRLKVIARA

-800 AADIVLLDDSF
+800 AADVVLLDDSF

-823 VYDCIRKFIQ
+823 IYDCIRKFVQ
-833 FQLTTNIVAVFMTF
+833 FQLTTNVVAVFMTF

-879 TEDPNDSL
+879 TEDPTDAL

-902 MMNLNI
+902 MMILNI
-908 ISQAIFQISVLTLII
+908 FSQAIFQIIVLTVII
-923 FYGDVIFGVP
+923 FYGDYLFGVP
-933 SDRDLEHFMWNNVN
+933 SDRELEHFMWNNVN

-974 DEFNV
+974 DEYNV

-988 YIFIQSVIII
+988 YLLIQTIIVV
-998 GQMLLVTFGGR
+998 GQIILVTFGGR
-1009 AVRTHPLSLHQHCMC
+1009 AVRTHALSVSQHCMC
-1024 LLISSLTL
+1024 IGIAACTL
-1032 VWGFFIKTLP
+1032 VWGFFVKLLP
-1042 IDVSEPQV
+1042 IDVSEKV
-1050 LTEEK
+1050 EEEEDKRK
-1055 VKIPDTFTK
+1055 VPDTYKK
-1064 TVGLGYK
+1064 TVGLGYM
-1071 SRGQMKMSSG
+1071 SRGRMNMSSG
-1081 IHGLNSNASRVK
+1081 VRSLSSNSRNK
-1093 K
+1093 

>member
-1 MIEDESNDLKEQ
+1 MQETGDLNERLLDK
-13 LIPKEEGGDEQD
+13 GGDNDGADGEY
-25 DLDMKQI
+25 DMSKI

-37 NNNQHKSEQYFKT
+37 NTSAHASEKYFKT
-50 HCKSVEYL
+50 NCKSVEHL
-58 GQIFRTDFKNGLSS
+58 GQVFRTDFVNGLNTS
-72 NNKRDLEWREKK
+72 NTQDLKWREDK

-109 TLRVLLAASIVSLI
+109 TLRVLLVASIVSLI
-123 IGVLKDGIK
+123 IGVAKDGLK

-170 KLKKVLVIRDSRE
+170 KLKKVLVIRDGRE

-205 NVDGFVFGDTKAGMD
+205 NVDGFVFGDAKAGMD

-228 DVMCK
+228 DIMWKV
-233 MNCFEQKG
+233 NNFEVKG

-258 YGNMLVAAVG
+258 YGNMVVAAVG
-268 DKTFEG
+268 GKTFEAANMALTMASG
-274 GNKSL
+274 G
-279 TDVKKGKKNENQEQN
+279 KGDD
-294 ENEEEKKEEE
+294 
-304 EDEDT
+304 DEDGDDAD
-309 NLTPLKKQLNDL
+309 LTPLKKQLNEL
-321 SNIIGDLGYLMAILI
+321 SNLIGDLGYLMAILI
-336 GCVLLVKETI
+336 GIVLFLKETI
-346 INMLAGISIF
+346 VNLYSGISIWT
-356 SSQELDIVVNAF
+356 SHELDVLVNAF

-427 LTLGQMRVTAFFI
+427 LTLGVMRVTAFYI
-440 EGKDIRISKEQI
+440 EGEDIRLANTKI
-452 NDEDLRNLIWNC
+452 NDEDLRDLIWNC
-464 IYKNITCVETLDNN
+464 IFKNITCVETVDDK

-489 KALFSYLKKAAY
+489 KALYTYLKEAAY
-501 PLEGENKGLYI
+501 PLEGNRKGLYV

-517 EYKYMMNIYKDN
+517 EYKYMMNIYKD
-529 EGYILYVKGAPER
+529 EDGYVLYAKGAPEK
-542 VSPFFTKY
+542 VGAFFTKF
-550 RVEKGKEDG
+550 RVKGGQEEDYEQ
-559 FDDHKQELFDKQA
+559 HKQEFFDKQA
-572 EYAEDSMRTLIF
+572 DYAEDSMRTLTF
-584 GYKKLTEDEIIK
+584 GYKKLTEEEIN
-596 TRKAYPE
+596 KAKEDHPE
-603 DDLAFFNEL
+603 DDLAFFNDL
-612 AKGLCFAFMVGIRD
+612 AQGLCFAFMVGIRD
-626 DNRED
+626 DNRPD
-631 VPKAIEKCVHAG
+631 VPEAIKKCHHAG

-660 SKDVGIIQANQ
+660 SKDVGIIEPSQAAECKR
-671 VAESKRLAQF
+671 VAQY
-681 YREKVESKEGQN
+681 YREQVEKNEDAKRGLQN
-693 GIINGEHPI
+693 GDNPI

-709 RVICGGITKVKKE
+709 RVICGGITKKQSDK
-722 GQALEISLNNREAF
+722 GGDLEIFLNNREAF
-736 IHTVKELKIIARA
+736 KHTVKNLKVIARA

-800 AADIVLLDDSF
+800 AADVVLLDDSF

-823 VYDCIRKFIQ
+823 VYDCIRKFVQ
-833 FQLTTNIVAVFMTF
+833 FQLTTNVVAVFMTF

-879 TEDPNDSL
+879 TEDPTDAL
-887 LDRKPYSRDASILTP
+887 LDRKPYSREASILTP
-902 MMNLNI
+902 MMKLNI
-908 ISQAIFQISVLTLII
+908 ISQSIFQITTLTVII
-923 FYGDVIFGVP
+923 FYGDYIFGVP
-933 SDRDLEHFMWNNVN
+933 SDRNLEHFMWNNVN

-974 DEFNV
+974 DELNV
-979 FTGIFGNWL
+979 FTGIMGNWL
-988 YIFIQSVIII
+988 YILIQSIII
-998 GQMLLVTFGGR
+998 VGQIILVTFGGR
-1009 AVRTHPLSLHQHCMC
+1009 AVRTHPLSLRQHGIC
-1024 LLISSLTL
+1024 LFISALTL
-1032 VWGFFIKTLP
+1032 VWGFFIKLLP
-1042 IDVSEPQV
+1042 IDV
-1050 LTEEK
+1050 TEESTVGEEQ
-1055 VKIPDTFTK
+1055 VKKPDTYKK
-1064 TVGLGYK
+1064 TVGLGYM

-1081 IHGLNSNASRVK
+1081 VRSLNANASRARNK
-1093 K
+1093 

>member
-1 MIEDESNDLKEQ
+1 MQESSDLKEQ
-13 LIPKEEGGDEQD
+13 LLDKGRDEEGSSGDY
-25 DLDMKQI
+25 DMSKI

-37 NNNQHKSEQYFKT
+37 NTGAHASEKYFKEN
-50 HCKSVEYL
+50 CKSVEHL
-58 GQIFRTDFKNGLSS
+58 AQVFRTDFINGLNSS
-72 NNKRDLEWREKK
+72 NKEDLKWREDK

-123 IGVLKDGIK
+123 IGVAKDGIK

-170 KLKKVLVIRDSRE
+170 KLKKVLVIRDGRE

-205 NVDGFVFGDTKAGMD
+205 NVDGFVFGDAKAGMD

-228 DVMCK
+228 DVMWK
-233 MNCFEQKG
+233 VNNFELKG

-258 YGNMLVAAVG
+258 YGNMVVAAVG

-274 GNKSL
+274 SNKQL
-279 TDVKKGKKNENQEQN
+279 TNASGGKSG
-294 ENEEEKKEEE
+294 
-304 EDEDT
+304 DDDDDDDAD
-309 NLTPLKKQLNDL
+309 LTPLKKQLNEL
-321 SNIIGDLGYLMAILI
+321 SNLIGDLGYLMAILI
-336 GCVLLVKETI
+336 GIVLFLKETI
-346 INMLAGISIF
+346 INLTSGISIWT
-356 SSQELDIVVNAF
+356 SHELDVLVNAF

-427 LTLGQMRVTAFFI
+427 LTLGVMKVCAFYI
-440 EGKDIRISKEQI
+440 EEQDFRLNKEKI
-452 NDEDLRNLIWNC
+452 NDNNLRELIWNC
-464 IYKNITCVETLDNN
+464 IYKNITCVETLDEK
-478 GKTVLNGDMTE
+478 GKPVLNGDMTE
-489 KALFSYLKKAAY
+489 KALYSYLKEASY
-501 PLEGENKGLYI
+501 SLEGNRKGLYV

-517 EYKYMMNIYKDN
+517 DYKYMMNIYKEED
-529 EGYILYVKGAPER
+529 GYILYAKGAPER
-542 VSPFFTKY
+542 VGEFFSLF
-550 RVEKGKEDG
+550 RVQGGQEEN
-559 FDDHKQELFDKQA
+559 FDEHKQDFFDKQA
-572 EYAEDSMRTLIF
+572 EYAEDSMRTLTF
-584 GYKKLTEDEIIK
+584 GYKKLTEEEIQK
-596 TRKAYPE
+596 SKDAHPE
-603 DDLAFFNEL
+603 DDLAFFQEL

-626 DNRED
+626 DNRPD
-631 VPKAIEKCVHAG
+631 VPEAIKKCHHAG

-660 SKDVGIIQANQ
+660 SKDVGIIEANEASQCKELAKKYRAEVEKNKDNAPQ
-671 VAESKRLAQF
+671 VIRNLD
-681 YREKVESKEGQN
+681 
-693 GIINGEHPI
+693 HPI

-709 RVICGGITKVKKE
+709 RVVCGGITKKQQEKGGE
-722 GQALEISLNNREAF
+722 LEIFLNNREAF
-736 IHTVKELKIIARA
+736 KHTVKNLRIIARA

-800 AADIVLLDDSF
+800 AADVVLLDDSF

-823 VYDCIRKFIQ
+823 VYDCIRKFVQ

-879 TEDPNDSL
+879 TEDPTEAL
-887 LDRKPYSRDASILTP
+887 LDRKPYSREASILTP
-902 MMNLNI
+902 MMKLNI
-908 ISQAIFQISVLTLII
+908 ISQSIFQISTLTIII
-923 FYGDVIFGVP
+923 FYGDYIFGVP
-933 SDRDLEHFMWNNVN
+933 SDRNLEHFMWNNVN

-957 FVFMQ
+957 FVYMQ

-974 DEFNV
+974 DELNV
-979 FTGIFGNWL
+979 FTGIMGNWL
-988 YIFIQSVIII
+988 YILIQSIIFG
-998 GQMLLVTFGGR
+998 GQIILVTFGGR
-1009 AVRTHPLSLHQHCMC
+1009 AVRTHALSLKQHIDC
-1024 LLISSLTL
+1024 LLISSMTL
-1032 VWGFFIKTLP
+1032 VWGFFVKLLP
-1042 IDVSEPQV
+1042 IDV
-1050 LTEEK
+1050 TEESTEGEEQ
-1055 VKIPDTFTK
+1055 VKKPDTYKK
-1064 TVGLGYK
+1064 TVGLGYM
-1071 SRGQMKMSSG
+1071 SRGQMKMNSG
-1081 IHGLNSNASRVK
+1081 VRGLNASRAK

>member
-1 MIEDESNDLKEQ
+1 MQETSDLNEKLLVKDFQ
-13 LIPKEEGGDEQD
+13 EEGKTENF
-25 DLDMKQI
+25 DMSKI

-37 NNNQHKSEQYFKT
+37 NNSEHNSEKYFKE
-50 HCKSVEYL
+50 HLRSVEYV
-58 GQIFRTDFKNGLSS
+58 GQLFRTDFKNGLSS
-72 NNKRDLEWREKK
+72 SNKQDLAWREQR

-96 SILAHIIECFEDP
+96 SILEHIINCFEDP
-109 TLRVLLAASIVSLI
+109 TLKVLLVASIVSLI
-123 IGVLKDGIK
+123 IGVSKDGLS

-150 ISSYMNYQETEQ
+150 ISSYMNYQEMEQ

-170 KLKKVLVIRDSRE
+170 KLKKVLVIRDGRE
-183 KEISIEDVLV
+183 KEISIEDILV

-205 NVDGFVFGDTKAGMD
+205 NVDGFVFGDAKAGMD

-228 DVMCK
+228 DVMWK
-233 MNCFEQKG
+233 INNFELKG
-241 QKYTCPFVFSGS
+241 QKYSCPFVFSGS

-258 YGNMLVAAVG
+258 YGNMVVAAVG

-274 GNKSL
+274 QNKQL
-279 TDVKKGKKNENQEQN
+279 TNASGKKGNNDGEG
-294 ENEEEKKEEE
+294 
-304 EDEDT
+304 DDDDAD
-309 NLTPLKKQLNDL
+309 LTPLKKQLNEL
-321 SNIIGDLGYLMAILI
+321 SNLIGDLGYIFAILI
-336 GCVLLVKETI
+336 GVTLFLKETI
-346 INMLAGISIF
+346 INLIIGVSIF
-356 SSQELDIVVNAF
+356 SSHMLDVLVNAF

-379 PEGLPMAVTIALA
+379 PEGLPMAVTIAFA
-392 YSVDKMKREHNL
+392 FSVDKMKKEHNL

-427 LTLGQMRVTAFFI
+427 LTLGVMRIAAFFI
-440 EGKDIRISKEQI
+440 EDEDIRLNRAKVQ
-452 NDEDLRNLIWNC
+452 DENLRDIIWNC
-464 IYKNITCVETLDNN
+464 MFKNITCVETTNEK
-478 GKTVLNGDMTE
+478 GEKILNGDMTE
-489 KALFSYLKKAAY
+489 KALFTYLKENNY
-501 PLEGENKGLYI
+501 PLDGERKGKYV

-517 EYKYMMNIYKDN
+517 DYKYMMNIFEEKD
-529 EGYILYVKGAPER
+529 GYILYAKGAPER

-550 RVEKGKEDG
+550 RTKGGQEEN
-559 FDDHKQELFDKQA
+559 FEEHADDLTNKQA

-584 GYKKLTEDEIIK
+584 GYKKLTQEEI
-596 TRKAYPE
+596 TKAREENPE
-603 DDLAFFNEL
+603 DDLKFFQEL

-626 DNRED
+626 NNRED
-631 VPKAIEKCVHAG
+631 VPEAIRKCHHAG

-660 SKDVGIIQANQ
+660 SKDVGIIEPHQAGECKNIAAYYRKFVQ
-671 VAESKRLAQF
+671 EKPDEAQ
-681 YREKVESKEGQN
+681 R
-693 GIINGEHPI
+693 GIQTGENPI

-709 RVICGGITKVKKE
+709 RVICGGITKNPGKDGGMV
-722 GQALEISLNNREAF
+722 ITLNNKEAF
-736 IHTVKELKIIARA
+736 KHTVQRLKVIARA

-800 AADIVLLDDSF
+800 AADVVLLDDSF

-823 VYDCIRKFIQ
+823 IYDCIRKFVQ
-833 FQLTTNIVAVFMTF
+833 FQLTTNVVAVFMTF

-879 TEDPNDSL
+879 TEDPTDAL

-902 MMNLNI
+902 MMILNI
-908 ISQAIFQISVLTLII
+908 FSQAIFQIIVLTVII
-923 FYGDVIFGVP
+923 FYGDYLFGVP
-933 SDRDLEHFMWNNVN
+933 SDRELEHFMWNNVN

-974 DEFNV
+974 DEYNV
-979 FTGIFGNWL
+979 FAGILGNWL
-988 YIFIQSVIII
+988 YLLIQTIIVV
-998 GQMLLVTFGGR
+998 GQIILVTFGGR
-1009 AVRTHPLSLHQHCMC
+1009 AVRTHALSVSQHCMC
-1024 LLISSLTL
+1024 IGIAACTL
-1032 VWGFFIKTLP
+1032 VWGFFVKLLP
-1042 IDVSEPQV
+1042 IDVSEKV
-1050 LTEEK
+1050 EEEEDKRK
-1055 VKIPDTFTK
+1055 VPDTFKK
-1064 TVGLGYK
+1064 TVGLGYM
-1071 SRGQMKMSSG
+1071 SRGRMNMSSG
-1081 IHGLNSNASRVK
+1081 VRSLSSNSRNK
-1093 K
+1093 

>member
-1 MIEDESNDLKEQ
+1 MQETSDLNEKLLVKDFQ
-13 LIPKEEGGDEQD
+13 EEGKTENF
-25 DLDMKQI
+25 DMSKI

-37 NNNQHKSEQYFKT
+37 NNSEHNSEKYFKE
-50 HCKSVEYL
+50 HLRSVEYV
-58 GQIFRTDFKNGLSS
+58 GQLFRTDFKNGLSS
-72 NNKRDLEWREKK
+72 SNKQDLAWREQR

-96 SILAHIIECFEDP
+96 SILEHIINCFEDP
-109 TLRVLLAASIVSLI
+109 TLRVLLFASIVSLI
-123 IGVLKDGIK
+123 IGVSKDGLS

-150 ISSYMNYQETEQ
+150 ISSYMNYQEMEQ

-170 KLKKVLVIRDSRE
+170 KLKKVLVIRDGRE
-183 KEISIEDVLV
+183 KEISIEDILV

-205 NVDGFVFGDTKAGMD
+205 NVDGFVFGDAKAGMD

-228 DVMCK
+228 DVMWK
-233 MNCFEQKG
+233 INNFELKG
-241 QKYTCPFVFSGS
+241 QKYSCPFVFSGS

-258 YGNMLVAAVG
+258 YGNMVVAAVG

-274 GNKSL
+274 QNKQL
-279 TDVKKGKKNENQEQN
+279 TNASGKKGDNDGEG
-294 ENEEEKKEEE
+294 
-304 EDEDT
+304 DDDDAD
-309 NLTPLKKQLNDL
+309 LTPLKKQLNEL
-321 SNIIGDLGYLMAILI
+321 SNLIGDLGYIFAILI
-336 GCVLLVKETI
+336 GVTLFLKETI
-346 INMLAGISIF
+346 INLIIGVSIISSHMLDV
-356 SSQELDIVVNAF
+356 LVNAF

-379 PEGLPMAVTIALA
+379 PEGLPMAVTIAFA
-392 YSVDKMKREHNL
+392 FSVDKMKKEHNL

-427 LTLGQMRVTAFFI
+427 LTLGVMRIAAFFI
-440 EGKDIRISKEQI
+440 EDEDIRLNRAKVQ
-452 NDEDLRNLIWNC
+452 DENLRDLIWNC
-464 IYKNITCVETLDNN
+464 MFKNITCVETTNEK
-478 GKTVLNGDMTE
+478 GEKILNGDMTE
-489 KALFSYLKKAAY
+489 KALFTYLKENNY
-501 PLEGENKGLYI
+501 PLDGERKGKYV

-517 EYKYMMNIYKDN
+517 DYKYMMNIFEEKD
-529 EGYILYVKGAPER
+529 GYILYAKGAPER

-550 RVEKGKEDG
+550 RTKGGQEEN
-559 FDDHKQELFDKQA
+559 FEEHADDLTNKQA

-584 GYKKLTEDEIIK
+584 GYKKLTQEEI
-596 TRKAYPE
+596 TKAREENPE
-603 DDLAFFNEL
+603 DDLKFFQEL

-626 DNRED
+626 NNRED
-631 VPKAIEKCVHAG
+631 VPEAIRKCHHAG

-660 SKDVGIIQANQ
+660 SKDVGIIEPHQAGECKNIAAYYRKFVQ
-671 VAESKRLAQF
+671 EKPDEAKR
-681 YREKVESKEGQN
+681 
-693 GIINGEHPI
+693 GIQTGENPI

-709 RVICGGITKVKKE
+709 RVICGGITKNPVKD
-722 GQALEISLNNREAF
+722 GGMEITLNNKEAF
-736 IHTVKELKIIARA
+736 KHTVQRLKVIARA

-800 AADIVLLDDSF
+800 AADVVLLDDSF

-823 VYDCIRKFIQ
+823 IYDCIRKFVQ
-833 FQLTTNIVAVFMTF
+833 FQLTTNVVAVFMTF

-879 TEDPNDSL
+879 TEDPTDAL

-902 MMNLNI
+902 MMILNI
-908 ISQAIFQISVLTLII
+908 FSQAIFQIIVLTVII
-923 FYGDVIFGVP
+923 FYGDYLFGVP
-933 SDRDLEHFMWNNVN
+933 SDRELEHFMWNNVN

-974 DEFNV
+974 DEYNV
-979 FTGIFGNWL
+979 FAGIFGNWL
-988 YIFIQSVIII
+988 YLLIQTIIVV
-998 GQMLLVTFGGR
+998 GQIILVTFGGR
-1009 AVRTHPLSLHQHCMC
+1009 AVRTHALSVSQHCMC
-1024 LLISSLTL
+1024 IGIAACTL
-1032 VWGFFIKTLP
+1032 VWGFFVKLLP
-1042 IDVSEPQV
+1042 IDVSEKV
-1050 LTEEK
+1050 EEEEDKRK
-1055 VKIPDTFTK
+1055 VPDTFKK
-1064 TVGLGYK
+1064 TVGLGYM
-1071 SRGQMKMSSG
+1071 SRGRMNMSSG
-1081 IHGLNSNASRVK
+1081 VRSLSSNSRNK
-1093 K
+1093 

>member
-1 MIEDESNDLKEQ
+1 MQEGTDLKEP
-13 LIPKEEGGDEQD
+13 LLEEEEVKGSGDY
-25 DLDMKQI
+25 DMTKI

-37 NNNQHKSEQYFKT
+37 NTSAHASEKYFKEN
-50 HCKSVEYL
+50 CKSVEHL
-58 GQIFRTDFKNGLSS
+58 AQVFKTDFINGLSS
-72 NNKRDLEWREKK
+72 SNKEDLEWREKK

-109 TLRVLLAASIVSLI
+109 TLRVLLVASIVSLI
-123 IGVLKDGIK
+123 IGVAKDGIK

-170 KLKKVLVIRDSRE
+170 KLKKVLVIRDGRE

-205 NVDGFVFGDTKAGMD
+205 NVDGFVFGDAKAGMD

-228 DVMCK
+228 DVMWK
-233 MNCFEQKG
+233 VNTFELKG

-258 YGNMLVAAVG
+258 YGNMVVAAVG

-274 GNKSL
+274 SNKALLNSGA
-279 TDVKKGKKNENQEQN
+279 GKSDNDD
-294 ENEEEKKEEE
+294 EEA
-304 EDEDT
+304 EDA

-321 SNIIGDLGYLMAILI
+321 SNLIGDLGYLMAILI
-336 GCVLLVKETI
+336 GIVLFLKETI
-346 INMLAGISIF
+346 INLASGISIWT
-356 SSQELDIVVNAF
+356 SHELDVLVNAF

-427 LTLGQMRVTAFFI
+427 LTLGVMRVCAFFI
-440 EGKDIRISKEQI
+440 EGQDIKLQKDKI
-452 NDEDLRNLIWNC
+452 NDQDLRDLVWNC
-464 IYKNITCVETLDNN
+464 IYKNITCVETTDEK
-478 GKTVLNGDMTE
+478 GKPVLNGDMTE
-489 KALFSYLKKAAY
+489 KALYTYLKEASY
-501 PLEGENKGLYI
+501 PLEGNRKGLYV

-517 EYKYMMNIYKDN
+517 DYKYMMNIYKEQD
-529 EGYILYVKGAPER
+529 GYTLYAKGAPER
-542 VSPFFTKY
+542 VGEFFTKF
-550 RVEKGKEDG
+550 RTAGGQEEDYEE
-559 FDDHKQELFDKQA
+559 HKQELFDKQA
-572 EYAEDSMRTLIF
+572 DYAEDSMRTLIF
-584 GYKKLTEDEIIK
+584 GYKKLTEEEIQK
-596 TRKAYPE
+596 SKDAHPD
-603 DDLAFFNEL
+603 DDLAFFQEL

-631 VPKAIEKCVHAG
+631 VPEAIKKCHHAG

-660 SKDVGIIQANQ
+660 SKDVGIIEPNQASECKR
-671 VAESKRLAQF
+671 VAQY
-681 YREKVESKEGQN
+681 YRELVQKKEEDTKRGVTN
-693 GIINGEHPI
+693 GDNPI

-709 RVICGGITKVKKE
+709 RVICGGITKKQSEKGE
-722 GQALEISLNNREAF
+722 LEIFLNNKDAF
-736 IHTVKELKIIARA
+736 KHTVRKLKVIARA

-800 AADIVLLDDSF
+800 AADVVLLDDSF

-823 VYDCIRKFIQ
+823 VYDCIRKFVQ
-833 FQLTTNIVAVFMTF
+833 FQLTTNVVAVFMTF

-879 TEDPNDSL
+879 TEDPTDAL
-887 LDRKPYSRDASILTP
+887 LDRKPYKRDASILTP
-902 MMNLNI
+902 MMKLNI
-908 ISQAIFQISVLTLII
+908 ISQSIFQITTLTVII
-923 FYGDVIFGVP
+923 FYGDYIFGVP
-933 SDRDLEHFMWNNVN
+933 SDRNLEHFMWNNVN

-962 VFNSINARKLQK
+962 VFNSINARKLNK
-974 DEFNV
+974 DELNV
-979 FTGIFGNWL
+979 FTGIMGNWL
-988 YIFIQSVIII
+988 YILIQSIII
-998 GQMLLVTFGGR
+998 VGQIILVTFGGR
-1009 AVRTHPLSLHQHCMC
+1009 AVRTHPLSLQQHMYC
-1024 LLISSLTL
+1024 LGISAITL
-1032 VWGFFIKTLP
+1032 VWGFFIKLLP
-1042 IDVSEPQV
+1042 IDV
-1050 LTEEK
+1050 TEESTEGEEEQ
-1055 VKIPDTFTK
+1055 VKKPDTYKK
-1064 TVGLGYK
+1064 TIGLGYM
-1071 SRGQMKMSSG
+1071 SRGGQKMSSG
-1081 IHGLNSNASRVK
+1081 VHGLNSSSSRVK

>member
-1 MIEDESNDLKEQ
+1 MQETSDLNEKLLE
-13 LIPKEEGGDEQD
+13 KGGEEEGGAGGEY
-25 DLDMKQI
+25 DMTKI

-37 NNNQHKSEQYFKT
+37 NTGAHASEKYFKEN
-50 HCKSVEYL
+50 CKSVENL
-58 GQIFRTDFKNGLSS
+58 AQVFRTDFVNGLNSS
-72 NNKRDLEWREKK
+72 NKADLKWREDK

-123 IGVLKDGIK
+123 IGVAKDGMK

-170 KLKKVLVIRDSRE
+170 KLKKVLVIRDGRE
-183 KEISIEDVLV
+183 KEISIEDILV
-193 GDILKLRIGDII
+193 GDVLKLRIGDII
-205 NVDGFVFGDTKAGMD
+205 NVDGFVFGDAKAGMD

-228 DVMCK
+228 DVMWK
-233 MNCFEQKG
+233 MNNFELKG
-241 QKYTCPFVFSGS
+241 QRYTCPFVFSGS

-258 YGNMLVAAVG
+258 YGNMIVAAVG

-274 GNKSL
+274 SNKQL
-279 TDVKKGKKNENQEQN
+279 TNATGGKSDDD
-294 ENEEEKKEEE
+294 E
-304 EDEDT
+304 EDDDA
-309 NLTPLKKQLNDL
+309 NLTPLKKQLNEL
-321 SNIIGDLGYLMAILI
+321 SNLIGDLGYLMAILI
-336 GCVLLVKETI
+336 GVVLFLKETI
-346 INMLAGISIF
+346 LNMVNGISIWT
-356 SSQELDIVVNAF
+356 SHELDVLVNAF

-427 LTLGQMRVTAFFI
+427 LTYGVMKVCAFFI
-440 EGKDIRISKEQI
+440 EGQDIKVPANKI
-452 NDEDLRNLIWNC
+452 NDEELRKLIWDC
-464 IYKNITCVETLDNN
+464 IYKNITCVETVDDKGN
-478 GKTVLNGDMTE
+478 TVLNGDMTE
-489 KALFSYLKKAAY
+489 KALYSYLKEASY
-501 PLEGENKGLYI
+501 PLEGNRKGIYV

-517 EYKYMMNIYKDN
+517 DYKYMMNIYKEED
-529 EGYILYVKGAPER
+529 GFILYAKGAPER
-542 VSPFFTKY
+542 VGEFFGKF
-550 RVEKGKEDG
+550 RVAGGQEEDYEE
-559 FDDHKQELFDKQA
+559 HKQELFDKQA

-584 GYKKLTEDEIIK
+584 GYKKLTEEEIEK
-596 TRKAYPE
+596 SKEAHPD
-603 DDLAFFNEL
+603 DDLGFFQEL
-612 AKGLCFAFMVGIRD
+612 AKGLTFAFMIGIRD
-626 DNRED
+626 NNRDD
-631 VPKAIEKCVHAG
+631 VPEAIKKCHHAG

-660 SKDVGIIQANQ
+660 SKDVGIIEPSQA
-671 VAESKRLAQF
+671 AECKRLAQY
-681 YREKVESKEGQN
+681 YREQVEKNGDEAKRGIQN
-693 GIINGEHPI
+693 GESPI

-709 RVICGGITKVKKE
+709 RVICGGITKKKQE
-722 GQALEISLNNREAF
+722 KGGDLEIFLNNREAF
-736 IHTVKELKIIARA
+736 KHTVRNLRVIARA

-800 AADIVLLDDSF
+800 AADVVLLDDSF

-833 FQLTTNIVAVFMTF
+833 FQLTTNVVAVFMTF

-853 KDSPLNAI
+853 KDSPLSAI

-879 TEDPNDSL
+879 TEDPADSL

-902 MMNLNI
+902 MMILNI
-908 ISQAIFQISVLTLII
+908 FSQGIFQIIVLTIII
-923 FYGDVIFGVP
+923 FYGDYIFGVP
-933 SDRDLEHFMWNNVN
+933 SDRELEHFMWNNIN

-974 DEFNV
+974 DEYNV
-979 FTGIFGNWL
+979 FSGILGNWL
-988 YIFIQSVIII
+988 YLLIQSVIVI
-998 GQMLLVTFGGR
+998 GQIILVTFGGR
-1009 AVRTHPLSLHQHCMC
+1009 AVRTHALSVQQHFYCI
-1024 LLISSLTL
+1024 LISSLTI
-1032 VWGFFIKTLP
+1032 VWGFLVKLLP
-1042 IDVSEPQV
+1042 IDVSEKV
-1050 LTEEK
+1050 EEDDDRRK
-1055 VKIPDTFTK
+1055 TPDTYKK
-1064 TVGLGYK
+1064 TIGLGYM
-1071 SRGQMKMSSG
+1071 SRGRMNMSSG
-1081 IHGLNSNASRVK
+1081 VRSLRSNSRANK
-1093 K
+1093 

>member
-1 MIEDESNDLKEQ
+1 MQESSDLKEH
-13 LIPKEEGGDEQD
+13 LLDKGGDDEGVSGEF
-25 DLDMKQI
+25 DMSKI

-37 NNNQHKSEQYFKT
+37 NTSAHASEKYFKEN
-50 HCKSVEYL
+50 CKSVEHIA
-58 GQIFRTDFKNGLSS
+58 QVFRTDLVNGLNSS
-72 NNKRDLEWREKK
+72 NKQDLEWREKK

-96 SILAHIIECFEDP
+96 SIIAHIIECFEDP
-109 TLRVLLAASIVSLI
+109 TLRVLLVASIVSLI
-123 IGVLKDGIK
+123 IGVAKDGLK

-170 KLKKVLVIRDSRE
+170 KLKKVLVIRDGRE

-205 NVDGFVFGDTKAGMD
+205 NVDGFVFGDAKAGMD

-228 DVMCK
+228 DVMWK
-233 MNCFEQKG
+233 VNNFELKG

-258 YGNMLVAAVG
+258 YGNMVVAAVG

-274 GNKSL
+274 ANKQL
-279 TDVKKGKKNENQEQN
+279 TNASGGKNED
-294 ENEEEKKEEE
+294 
-304 EDEDT
+304 DEDGDDAD
-309 NLTPLKKQLNDL
+309 LTPLKKQLNEL
-321 SNIIGDLGYLMAILI
+321 SNLIGDLGYLMAILI
-336 GCVLLVKETI
+336 GFVLFLKETI
-346 INMLAGISIF
+346 VNLYSGISIWT
-356 SSQELDIVVNAF
+356 SHELDVLVNAF

-427 LTLGQMRVTAFFI
+427 LTLGVMRVCAFYI
-440 EGKDIRISKEQI
+440 EEQDIRLNKDKI
-452 NDEDLRNLIWNC
+452 NDNNLRDLVWNC
-464 IYKNITCVETLDNN
+464 IFKNITCVETLDEK
-478 GKTVLNGDMTE
+478 GKPVLNGDMTE
-489 KALFSYLKKAAY
+489 KALYTYLKEAAY
-501 PLEGENKGLYI
+501 PLEGNRKGLYV

-517 EYKYMMNIYKDN
+517 DYKYMMNIYKEED
-529 EGYILYVKGAPER
+529 GYTLYAKGAPER
-542 VSPFFTKY
+542 VGEFFSLF
-550 RVEKGKEDG
+550 RVNGGQEENYEE
-559 FDDHKQELFDKQA
+559 HKQDLFDKQA

-584 GYKKLTEDEIIK
+584 GYKKLTEDEIK
-596 TRKAYPE
+596 KAKDAHPD
-603 DDLAFFNEL
+603 DDLGFFQEL

-626 DNRED
+626 NNRED
-631 VPKAIEKCVHAG
+631 VPEAIKKCHHAG

-660 SKDVGIIQANQ
+660 SKDVGIIDPSQ
-671 VAESKRLAQF
+671 VAQCKETAKK
-681 YREKVESKEGQN
+681 YRAEVEKN
-693 GIINGEHPI
+693 PDNAPTAIRNLDHPI

-709 RVICGGITKVKKE
+709 RVVCGGITKKQQDKGE
-722 GQALEISLNNREAF
+722 LEIFLNNREAF
-736 IHTVKELKIIARA
+736 KHTVRDLKIIARA

-800 AADIVLLDDSF
+800 AADVVLLDDSF

-823 VYDCIRKFIQ
+823 VYDCIRKFVQ
-833 FQLTTNIVAVFMTF
+833 FQLTTNVVAVFMTF

-879 TEDPNDSL
+879 TEDPTEAL
-887 LDRKPYSRDASILTP
+887 LDRKPYSREASILTP
-902 MMNLNI
+902 MMKLNI
-908 ISQAIFQISVLTLII
+908 ISQSIFQITTLTVII
-923 FYGDVIFGVP
+923 FYGDYIFGVP
-933 SDRDLEHFMWNNVN
+933 SDRNLEHFMWNNVN

-974 DEFNV
+974 DELNV
-979 FTGIFGNWL
+979 FTGIMGNWL
-988 YIFIQSVIII
+988 YILIQSIII
-998 GQMLLVTFGGR
+998 VGQMILVTFGGR
-1009 AVRTHPLSLHQHCMC
+1009 AVRTHPLSIKQHSYC
-1024 LLISSLTL
+1024 LGISSMTL
-1032 VWGFFIKTLP
+1032 VWGFIIKLLP
-1042 IDVSEPQV
+1042 IDV
-1050 LTEEK
+1050 TEESTEGEEQ
-1055 VKIPDTFTK
+1055 VKKPDTYKK
-1064 TVGLGYK
+1064 TVGLGYM
-1071 SRGQMKMSSG
+1071 SRGQMKMNSG
-1081 IHGLNSNASRVK
+1081 VRGLNASRAK

>member
-1 MIEDESNDLKEQ
+1 MQETSDLTEHLLEKGRDEDAPS
-13 LIPKEEGGDEQD
+13 G
-25 DLDMKQI
+25 DLDMSKI

-37 NNNQHKSEQYFKT
+37 NTSAHASEQYFKAN
-50 HCKSVEYL
+50 CKSVENMAK
-58 GQIFRTDFKNGLSS
+58 IFRTDLANGLNSS
-72 NNKRDLEWREKK
+72 NKEDLKWREDK

-109 TLRVLLAASIVSLI
+109 TLRVLLVASIVSLI
-123 IGVLKDGIK
+123 IGVAKDGIK

-170 KLKKVLVIRDSRE
+170 KLKKVLVIRDGRE

-193 GDILKLRIGDII
+193 GDVLKLRIGDII
-205 NVDGFVFGDTKAGMD
+205 NVDGFVFGDAKAGMD

-228 DVMCK
+228 DVMWK
-233 MNCFEQKG
+233 VNDFEQKG

-258 YGNMLVAAVG
+258 YGNMIVAAVG

-274 GNKSL
+274 ANKQLINS
-279 TDVKKGKKNENQEQN
+279 TGGKSDDDD
-294 ENEEEKKEEE
+294 
-304 EDEDT
+304 DEDA
-309 NLTPLKKQLNDL
+309 NLTPLKKQLNEL
-321 SNIIGDLGYLMAILI
+321 SNLIGDLGYLMAILI
-336 GCVLLVKETI
+336 GCVLFLKETI
-346 INMLAGISIF
+346 INLVNGISIF
-356 SSQELDIVVNAF
+356 TSHELDVIVNAF

-427 LTLGQMRVTAFFI
+427 LTLGVMRVCAFYI
-440 EGKDIRISKEQI
+440 EGQDIKLSNNKI
-452 NDEDLRNLIWNC
+452 NDQDLRDLIWRC
-464 IYKNITCVETLDNN
+464 IYKNITCVETVDDKGN
-478 GKTVLNGDMTE
+478 KVLNGDMTE
-489 KALFSYLKKAAY
+489 KALYTYLNEGQY
-501 PLEGENKGLYI
+501 PLEGNRKGLYV

-517 EYKYMMNIYKDN
+517 DYKYMMNIYKENDD
-529 EGYILYVKGAPER
+529 YILYAKGAPER
-542 VSPFFTKY
+542 VGEFFTKF
-550 RVEKGKEDG
+550 RVAGGREEDYEE
-559 FDDHKQELFDKQA
+559 HKQELFDKQA

-584 GYKKLTEDEIIK
+584 GYKKVTEEEIQ
-596 TRKAYPE
+596 KAKDAHPD
-603 DDLAFFNEL
+603 DDLGFFQEL

-626 DNRED
+626 NNRED
-631 VPKAIEKCVHAG
+631 VPQAIEKCHHAG

-660 SKDVGIIQANQ
+660 SKDVGIIEPSQA
-671 VAESKRLAQF
+671 AECKRLAAY
-681 YREKVESKEGQN
+681 YREQVQKNEDAKN
-693 GIINGEHPI
+693 GIRNGENPI

-709 RVICGGITKVKKE
+709 RVICGGITKKQGE
-722 GQALEISLNNREAF
+722 NGDLEIFLNNREAF
-736 IHTVKELKIIARA
+736 KHTVKELKVIARA

-800 AADIVLLDDSF
+800 AADVVLLDDSF

-823 VYDCIRKFIQ
+823 VYDCIRKFVQ

-902 MMNLNI
+902 MMKLNI
-908 ISQAIFQISVLTLII
+908 VSQAIFQITTLTIII
-923 FYGDVIFGVP
+923 FYGDYIFGVP
-933 SDRDLEHFMWNNVN
+933 SDRNLEHFMWNNVN

-974 DEFNV
+974 DEYNV
-979 FTGIFGNWL
+979 FTGILGNWL
-988 YIFIQSVIII
+988 YILIQSIIII
-998 GQMLLVTFGGR
+998 GQIILVTFGGR
-1009 AVRTHPLSLHQHCMC
+1009 AVRTHPLSIKQHCDC
-1024 LLISSLTL
+1024 LGISALTL
-1032 VWGFFIKTLP
+1032 VWGFIVKLLP
-1042 IDVSEPQV
+1042 IDVSEPTTV
-1050 LTEEK
+1050 GEEH
-1055 VKIPDTFTK
+1055 VKTPDTYKK
-1064 TVGLGYK
+1064 TVGLGYM
-1071 SRGQMKMSSG
+1071 SRGQMRMNSG
-1081 IHGLNSNASRVK
+1081 VRGLNSSSSRVK

>member
-1 MIEDESNDLKEQ
+1 MQETSDLNEKLLVKDFQ
-13 LIPKEEGGDEQD
+13 EEGKTENF
-25 DLDMKQI
+25 DMSKI

-37 NNNQHKSEQYFKT
+37 NNSEHNSEKYFKE
-50 HCKSVEYL
+50 HLRSVEYV
-58 GQIFRTDFKNGLSS
+58 GQLFRTDFKNGLSS
-72 NNKRDLEWREKK
+72 SNKQDLAWREQR

-96 SILAHIIECFEDP
+96 SILEHIINCFEDP
-109 TLRVLLAASIVSLI
+109 TLKVLLVASIVSLI
-123 IGVLKDGIK
+123 IGVSKDGLS

-150 ISSYMNYQETEQ
+150 ISSYMNYQEMEQ

-170 KLKKVLVIRDSRE
+170 KLKKVLVIRDGRE
-183 KEISIEDVLV
+183 KEISIEDILV

-205 NVDGFVFGDTKAGMD
+205 NVDGFVFGDAKAGMD

-228 DVMCK
+228 DVMWK
-233 MNCFEQKG
+233 INNFELKG
-241 QKYTCPFVFSGS
+241 QKYSCPFVFSGS

-258 YGNMLVAAVG
+258 YGNMVVAAVG

-274 GNKSL
+274 QNKQL
-279 TDVKKGKKNENQEQN
+279 TNASGKKGDNDGEG
-294 ENEEEKKEEE
+294 
-304 EDEDT
+304 DDDDAD
-309 NLTPLKKQLNDL
+309 LTPLKKQLNEL
-321 SNIIGDLGYLMAILI
+321 SNLIGDLGYIFAILI
-336 GCVLLVKETI
+336 GVTLFLKETI
-346 INMLAGISIF
+346 INLIIGVSIF
-356 SSQELDIVVNAF
+356 SSHMLDVLVNAF

-379 PEGLPMAVTIALA
+379 PEGLPMAVTIAFA
-392 YSVDKMKREHNL
+392 FSVDKMKKEHNL

-427 LTLGQMRVTAFFI
+427 LTLGVMRIAAFFI
-440 EGKDIRISKEQI
+440 EDEDIRLNRAKVQ
-452 NDEDLRNLIWNC
+452 DENLRDIIWNC
-464 IYKNITCVETLDNN
+464 MFKNITCVETTNEK
-478 GKTVLNGDMTE
+478 GEKILNGDMTE
-489 KALFSYLKKAAY
+489 KALFTYLKENNY
-501 PLEGENKGLYI
+501 PLDGERKGKYV

-517 EYKYMMNIYKDN
+517 DYKYMMNIFEEKD
-529 EGYILYVKGAPER
+529 GYILYAKGAPER

-550 RVEKGKEDG
+550 RTKGGQEEN
-559 FDDHKQELFDKQA
+559 FEEHADDLTNKQA

-584 GYKKLTEDEIIK
+584 GYKKLTQEEI
-596 TRKAYPE
+596 TKAREENPE
-603 DDLAFFNEL
+603 DDLKFFQEL

-626 DNRED
+626 NNRED
-631 VPKAIEKCVHAG
+631 VPEAIRKCHHAG

-660 SKDVGIIQANQ
+660 SKDVGIIEPHQAGECKNIAAYYRKFVQ
-671 VAESKRLAQF
+671 EKPDEAQ
-681 YREKVESKEGQN
+681 R
-693 GIINGEHPI
+693 GIQTGENPI

-709 RVICGGITKVKKE
+709 RVICGGITKNPGKDGGMV
-722 GQALEISLNNREAF
+722 ITLNNKEAF
-736 IHTVKELKIIARA
+736 KHTVQRLKVIARA

-800 AADIVLLDDSF
+800 AADVVLLDDSF

-823 VYDCIRKFIQ
+823 IYDCIRKFVQ
-833 FQLTTNIVAVFMTF
+833 FQLTTNVVAVFMTF

-879 TEDPNDSL
+879 TEDPTDAL

-902 MMNLNI
+902 MMILNI
-908 ISQAIFQISVLTLII
+908 FSQAIFQIIVLTVII
-923 FYGDVIFGVP
+923 FYGDYLFGVP
-933 SDRDLEHFMWNNVN
+933 SDRELEHFMWNNVN

-974 DEFNV
+974 DEYNV

-988 YIFIQSVIII
+988 YLLIQTIIVV
-998 GQMLLVTFGGR
+998 GQIILVTFGGR
-1009 AVRTHPLSLHQHCMC
+1009 AVRTHALSVSQHCMC
-1024 LLISSLTL
+1024 IGIAACTL
-1032 VWGFFIKTLP
+1032 VWGFFVKLLP
-1042 IDVSEPQV
+1042 IDVSEKV
-1050 LTEEK
+1050 EEEEDKRK
-1055 VKIPDTFTK
+1055 VPDTFKK
-1064 TVGLGYK
+1064 TVGLGYM
-1071 SRGQMKMSSG
+1071 SRGRMNMSSG
-1081 IHGLNSNASRVK
+1081 VRSLSSNSRNK
-1093 K
+1093 